1 MKKREQ
7 FAGRA
12 GSLSRE
18 EEPLG
23 PTEITDMLNAKGVE
37 VKPGAVRERPSQM
50 VKDEQAQNLGRGQY
64 IHPDNKNLPDNADT
78 LTNVE
83 DEAP

>member
-1 MKKREQ
+1 
-7 FAGRA
+7 
-12 GSLSRE
+12 
-18 EEPLG
+18 
-23 PTEITDMLNAKGVE
+23 MLNAKGVE

-78 LTNVE
+78 LTR
-83 DEAP
+83 

>member
-1 MKKREQ
+1 
-7 FAGRA
+7 
-12 GSLSRE
+12 
-18 EEPLG
+18 
-23 PTEITDMLNAKGVE
+23 MLNAKGVE
-37 VKPGAVRERPSQM
+37 VKPGAVRERLSQM

-64 IHPDNKNLPDNADT
+64 IHPDKKNLPDNADT